1 MHANLKSIDMNSILS
16 KGIIAT
22 LSFLLASCS
31 VNVTPKC
38 LEETTS
44 AKVTDSLKNQIMKKL
59 MVWITVDSK
68 DGMRDK
74 VIEILDEPFG
84 NTFTANQ
91 NGCERL
97 ERSLDNQNHNRL
109 FLTELWSSREDWDT
123 YFENGTKLRDE
134 NGFNKRL
141 GELLKEDGIQ
151 IIFSDINKLPL

>member
-1 MHANLKSIDMNSILS
+1 M
-16 KGIIAT
+16 T
-22 LSFLLASCS
+22 
-31 VNVTPKC
+31 
-38 LEETTS
+38 
-44 AKVTDSLKNQIMKKL
+44 KL
-59 MVWITVDSK
+59 MVWITADSK

-74 VIEILDEPFG
+74 LIKILDEPFG

-109 FLTELWSSREDWDT
+109 FLNRLFLTELWSSKEDWDT
-123 YFENGTKLRDE
+123 YFENGTKVRDE

-151 IIFSDINKLPL
+151 IIFSDINELPI

>member
-1 MHANLKSIDMNSILS
+1 
-16 KGIIAT
+16 
-22 LSFLLASCS
+22 
-31 VNVTPKC
+31 
-38 LEETTS
+38 
-44 AKVTDSLKNQIMKKL
+44 MKKL

-97 ERSLDNQNHNRL
+97 ERSLYNQNHNRL
-109 FLTELWSSREDWDT
+109 FLTELWSSKEDWDT